1 MPQPSASLLA
11 ASQAAM
17 TWLKEAAWPFW
28 LAHGIDRAADGRPRG
43 FHEFIALDDLRC
55 SAEFR
60 RLRVVTRQTYVFAEA
75 VREGFAPAEEAMAL
89 GLHYL
94 RHHAFDP
101 DGGYHWRFDLRGGVI
116 DPKRDLYDHAFV
128 LLALATAMQARPDP
142 VLRAEALSL
151 DHYLQRVFPHPAGGY
166 GESLPPSLPRRQ
178 NPHMHLLEAC
188 LAAVEAF
195 GPDPFLDRA
204 ESLISLFLTRM
215 FQPAEGALAEYFDA
229 GLVPHRERGRFVV
242 EPGHHA
248 EWIWLLHWYEAL
260 CLGQGRPV
268 PSGLDGAMRA
278 LTRFNDRFGIHP
290 ETGAL
295 MDVLW
300 SDGTVSSAG
309 QRLWPQTERLKAE
322 LLRRD
327 PSEVRILAAY
337 GVLQAH
343 IAPAPAG
350 LWMEQREADG
360 RFLALPAPASS
371 LYHLT
376 SAYVTAARILR
387 SRLI

>member
-1 MPQPSASLLA
+1 MPQPSAALLA
-11 ASQAAM
+11 ASQTAM
-17 TWLKEAAWPFW
+17 TWLKEQAWPFW
-28 LAHGIDRAADGRPRG
+28 LRHGIDRAADGQALG
-43 FHEFIALDDLRC
+43 FHEFIALEDLRC
-55 SAEFR
+55 VADFR

-75 VREGFAPAEEAMAL
+75 LAAGFAPAAEALDL
-89 GLHYL
+89 GLSYL
-94 RHHAFDP
+94 RSHAFDP
-101 DGGYHWRFDLRGGVI
+101 DGGYRWRFDLKGGVI

-128 LLALATAMQARPDP
+128 LLALATAMQARPEP
-142 VLRAEALSL
+142 VLHEEALAL
-151 DHYLQRVFPHPAGGY
+151 DRYLQKVFPHPAGGY
-166 GESLPPSLPRRQ
+166 GESVPPSLPRRQ

-204 ESLISLFLTRM
+204 QGLVDLFLTRM
-215 FQPAEGALAEYFDA
+215 FQRAEGALPEYFDA
-229 GLVPHRERGRFVV
+229 GLGPHREHGRFVV

-248 EWIWLLHWYEAL
+248 EWIWLLHWHEQLSRAH
-260 CLGQGRPV
+260 GRPIA
-268 PSGLDGAMRA
+268 PGLDGAMRA
-278 LTRFNDRFGIHP
+278 LAAFNDRFGLHP
-290 ETGAL
+290 DTGAL

-300 SDGTVSSAG
+300 SDGAVSSAG

-327 PSEVRILAAY
+327 PAEDRILAAY
-337 GVLQAH
+337 AVLQTH
-343 IAPAPAG
+343 IALAPPG
-350 LWMEQREADG
+350 LWMEQRLEDG
-360 RFLALPAPASS
+360 SFARMAAPASS

>member
-1 MPQPSASLLA
+1 
-11 ASQAAM
+11 M
-17 TWLKEAAWPFW
+17 TWLRDTAWPFW
-28 LAHGIDRAADGRPRG
+28 LARGIDHAAGGRPVG
-43 FHEFIALDDLRC
+43 FHEFIALEDLSC

-60 RLRVVTRQTYVFAEA
+60 RLRVVTRQSFVFAEA
-75 VREGFAPAEEAMAL
+75 LREGFTPAAAALDL
-89 GLHYL
+89 GLDYL
-94 RHHAFDP
+94 RRHAFDP

-128 LLALATAMQARPDP
+128 LLALAAAMQARPDP
-142 VLRAEALSL
+142 VLRDEALAL
-151 DHYLQRVFPHPAGGY
+151 DRYLQKAFPHPAGGY

-188 LAAVEAF
+188 LAATEAF
-195 GPDPFLDRA
+195 GRDPFLTRA
-204 ESLISLFLTRM
+204 ESLIDLFLTRL
-215 FQPAEGALAEYFDA
+215 FQPSEGALAEYFDE
-229 GLVPHRERGRFVV
+229 GLVPHREHGRFAV

-248 EWIWLLHWYEAL
+248 EWIWLLHWHESLCRQHGRSVPPAL
-260 CLGQGRPV
+260 
-268 PSGLDGAMRA
+268 DAAMRA

-295 MDVLW
+295 VDVLW
-300 SDGTVSSAG
+300 SDGSVASAG

-327 PSEVRILAAY
+327 PEESRILAAY
-337 GVLQAH
+337 AVLQQH
-343 IAPAPAG
+343 IAPAPPG
-350 LWMEQREADG
+350 LWMEQRREDG
-360 RFLALPAPASS
+360 SFAAMPAPASS